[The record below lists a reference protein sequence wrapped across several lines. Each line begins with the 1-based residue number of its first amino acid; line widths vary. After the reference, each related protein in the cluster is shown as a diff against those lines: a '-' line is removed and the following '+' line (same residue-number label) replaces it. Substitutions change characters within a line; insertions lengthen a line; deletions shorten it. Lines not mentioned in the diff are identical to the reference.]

1 MKTLLIA
8 ASVAAATL
16 MTTGSAF
23 ANRDSCNGLSGY
35 YGNVTSIIV
44 GQDGKT
50 VNIHLALKRPHGYG
64 TCNPDGSFSVNFPD
78 DPATKGGTFDGTTI
92 RWDNGTTWT
101 KAPE

>member
-1 MKTLLIA
+1 
-8 ASVAAATL
+8 